1 MLSLAYNSVLARGFG
16 LQEQMIYFPQQ
27 RLLRIMLLTGCH
39 TEAAGDAFEGG
50 SSTAAKAG
58 PDPLN
63 HLFRPD
69 KIRIGQEDHELI
81 AAPARKNVCLSD
93 LLPNDRSNILE
104 DVVTHEMTMLIID
117 CLEVVYI
124 KEDYGKRIAVALGD
138 LNPLIHSI
146 IKLLPVVRTGEGIP
160 YGEFEKLSVGHEMPS
175 FGSSSPAVVDV
186 AVDQHD
192 GLVGNDPVEFVGLQP
207 FQLPAG
213 KNEKQNAECQ
223 GDELRK
229 DNSVRQKVHGQSDD
243 QQA

>member
-1 MLSLAYNSVLARGFG
+1 
-16 LQEQMIYFPQQ
+16 
-27 RLLRIMLLTGCH
+27 MLLYCGR
-39 TEAAGDAFEGG
+39 
-50 SSTAAKAG
+50 S
-58 PDPLN
+58 
-63 HLFRPD
+63 LFS
-69 KIRIGQEDHELI
+69 KY
-81 AAPARKNVCLSD
+81 
-93 LLPNDRSNILE
+93 IL
-104 DVVTHEMTMLIID
+104 TH
-117 CLEVVYI
+117 Y
-124 KEDYGKRIAVALGD
+124 RNA
-138 LNPLIHSI
+138 
-146 IKLLPVVRTGEGIP
+146 
-160 YGEFEKLSVGHEMPS
+160 S